1 MGNLSVN
8 NAKMIITIGVIPIV
22 IDNFTPD
29 SDMWSVNTIETG
41 DAEVTPD
48 GKMNEWN
55 KNALIECTLTLT
67 GASNAGEVLINQ
79 LTQQTRIGS
88 KPAISLPVQVVI
100 QNDNYIETFANG
112 KLVSG
117 SGGNTYGNEKLA
129 NLTFTFKFLNR
140 TKISI

>member
-8 NAKMIITIGVIPIV
+8 NTKMIITIGVIPIEV
-22 IDNFTPD
+22 DNFTPD
-29 SDMWSVNTIETG
+29 SDMWQVNTIETG

-55 KNALIECTLTLT
+55 KNSLIECTLTLT
-67 GASNAGEVLINQ
+67 GASNAGEILINQ
-79 LTQQTRIGS
+79 LTQQTRIGL
-88 KPAISLPVQVVI
+88 KPSVSLPIQVVI
-100 QNDNYIETFANG
+100 QNNNYIETFANG

-117 SGGNTYGNEKLA
+117 AAGNTYSNEKLA